1 MYEKVLATIATIT
14 VVAGT
19 IWFVCRRRAD
29 GRAGN
34 GTGPDAGRIR
44 EDIGS
49 AAEDNKQLADA
60 EQRTRAAID
69 SARETSRRTTELIR
83 EAGEDLERGQAL
95 LGKARSI
102 LNSAKHI
109 D

>member
-1 MYEKVLATIATIT
+1 MYEKILATICTAIIT
-14 VVAGT
+14 LGT
-19 IWFVCRRRAD
+19 IWFVCRRNPDR
-29 GRAGN
+29 RAGN
-34 GTGPDAGRIR
+34 GTGSDARRIR

-102 LNSAKHI
+102 LNSAKHT